1 MGSIQKADNV
11 FVNCPFDS
19 TYKDSLFRAIIF
31 TVFDCG
37 FVPRC
42 ALEVEDS
49 AEVRIDKIY
58 RIIQESKY
66 GIHDISRTEVNEEG
80 LPRFNMPFEL
90 GLFLGAKRF
99 GFGPQKEKKC
109 LVIDTEKYRYQKFL
123 SDISG
128 QDIKS
133 HKGDI
138 LTCIGVIRGWLNS
151 SSGRKTL
158 PGGKDIH
165 RRFELF
171 LYDLPDILSEMKVES
186 EEVTYNDFANIVSNW
201 LREQD

>member
-1 MGSIQKADNV
+1 MQKADNV
-11 FVNCPFDS
+11 FVNCPFDAA
-19 TYKDSLFRAIIF
+19 YKDSLFRAIIF

-42 ALEVEDS
+42 ALEVDDS

-58 RIIQESKY
+58 RIIQESKF

-99 GFGPQKEKKC
+99 SSSGLQKDKKC
-109 LVIDTEKYRYQKFL
+109 LILDKEKYRYQKFL

-133 HKGDI
+133 HGDDT
-138 LTCIGVIRGWLNS
+138 LNCIRVIRNWLNDA
-151 SSGRKTL
+151 SGRKTL
-158 PGGKDIH
+158 PGGKAIH
-165 RRFELF
+165 KRFELF
-171 LYDLPDILSEMKVES
+171 LKELPEILSVMKVED
-186 EEVTYNDFANIVSNW
+186 EEVTFNDFANFVSAW
-201 LREQD
+201 LRDQD